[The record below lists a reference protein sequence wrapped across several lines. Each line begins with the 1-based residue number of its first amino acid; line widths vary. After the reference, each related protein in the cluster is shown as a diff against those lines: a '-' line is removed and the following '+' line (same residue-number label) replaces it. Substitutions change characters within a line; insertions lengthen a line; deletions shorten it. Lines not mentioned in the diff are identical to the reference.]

1 MASFSISPDRMTL
14 TLFLFFH
21 TFFYYILSSLSFFLS
36 FRFRVFSF
44 FYNLIDRIRS
54 INSHVRIIHQGYRSH
69 VSRWFCR
76 NLKFSFSTFQSFHSS
91 WNFIIGELL
100 FSFFFSTRMDL
111 NWFLLSCIFSLS
123 LGINRVWKK
132 RRKLK
137 RRRHKE
143 IKIHTKV
150 REELKKGN

>member
-1 MASFSISPDRMTL
+1 MIKRRNRGGGEDKDDFLSSSFAPLRIGKFLRATLYSVIIRSKVSMASFSISPDRMTL

-91 WNFIIGELL
+91 WNFIIGEL
-100 FSFFFSTRMDL
+100 FFF
-111 NWFLLSCIFSLS
+111 FFFFQ
-123 LGINRVWKK
+123 
-132 RRKLK
+132 
-137 RRRHKE
+137 
-143 IKIHTKV
+143 
-150 REELKKGN
+150 REWI

>member
-21 TFFYYILSSLSFFLS
+21 TFFHYILSSLSFFLS
-36 FRFRVFSF
+36 FRFRVFSS
-44 FYNLIDRIRS
+44 FYNLIDRITT

-100 FSFFFSTRMDL
+100 FFFFFFNENGSRL
-111 NWFLLSCIFSLS
+111 ISSVLHFLSLS
-123 LGINRVWKK
+123 RWGLIECGRN
-132 RRKLK
+132 
-137 RRRHKE
+137 
-143 IKIHTKV
+143 
-150 REELKKGN
+150 EES

>member
-14 TLFLFFH
+14 TLFLFF
-21 TFFYYILSSLSFFLS
+21 TFFHYILSPLSFFLS
-36 FRFRVFSF
+36 FRFRVFSS
-44 FYNLIDRIRS
+44 FYNLIDRITT